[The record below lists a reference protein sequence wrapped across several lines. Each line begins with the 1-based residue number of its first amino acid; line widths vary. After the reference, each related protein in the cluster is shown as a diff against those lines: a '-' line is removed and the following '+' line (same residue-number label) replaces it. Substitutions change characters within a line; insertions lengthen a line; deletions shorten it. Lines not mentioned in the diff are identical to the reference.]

1 MMGMGSMGDVGDIGG
16 IVGSVVVIG
25 IAAIVLLTFAPTISG
40 DIDGMSVNAVD
51 ACALASGE
59 RFLWVSPVRTGTES
73 ANETWAKASSN
84 IKLAK
89 GAPAK
94 CTASATALT
103 AADFYT
109 PKGTLITV
117 ATAGEIPGGTWDT
130 ASKSLTALGSSSG
143 GGLVGLIFGAMGLGI
158 PAGAIGFLAYFG
170 AKIVRQNVGG
180 SPMAV
185 AIGATVAVVIIGA
198 ILPEIFEP
206 LDDLFIAL
214 DGNRYY
220 VYSQGIGKLG
230 GVLGN
235 FLGISLVG
243 GLVSLGVMLW
253 QGRHG
258 SSSSMGSAV

>member
-51 ACALASGE
+51 ACKLPSGE
-59 RFLWVSPVRTGTES
+59 RFIWLSPARTGTET
-73 ANETWAKASSN
+73 ANETWAKATTNTRLGS
-84 IKLAK
+84 
-89 GAPAK
+89 GANCAGVVP
-94 CTASATALT
+94 TGTY
-103 AADFYT
+103 YT
-109 PKGTLITV
+109 PKGTEVVV
-117 ATAGEIPGGTWDT
+117 ATANTVPDGTWDT

>member
-51 ACALASGE
+51 ACSLASGE
-59 RFLWVSPVRTGTES
+59 RFLWLSPAQVGTDS
-73 ANETWAKASSN
+73 ANETWAKATGN
-84 IKLAK
+84 V
-89 GAPAK
+89 PV
-94 CTASATALT
+94 T
-103 AADFYT
+103 AAICNKTATGQTAAKHYT
-109 PKGTLITV
+109 PKGTLV
-117 ATAGEIPGGTWDT
+117 DMAATGLSGGAWDT

-198 ILPEIFEP
+198 ILPEIFGP

>member
-51 ACALASGE
+51 ACTLASGE
-59 RFLWVSPVRTGTES
+59 RFLWLSPARVGTDT

-84 IKLAK
+84 IRLGSFNATC
-89 GAPAK
+89 A
-94 CTASATALT
+94 TSATAP
-103 AADFYT
+103 AVGSYYT
-109 PKGTLITV
+109 PKGTLVTV
-117 ATAGEIPGGTWDT
+117 ATVAVIPGGTWDT
-130 ASKSLTALGSSSG
+130 ASRSLTALGSSSG

>member
-51 ACALASGE
+51 ACTLASGE
-59 RFLWVSPVRTGTES
+59 RFIWLSPARAGTDT
-73 ANETWAKASSN
+73 ANETWAKATTN
-84 IKLAK
+84 IRLGSGTPPAQ
-89 GAPAK
+89 APRF
-94 CTASATALT
+94 LLV
-103 AADFYT
+103 DH
-109 PKGTLITV
+109 ITHPRAPRSQSPRPTV
-117 ATAGEIPGGTWDT
+117 IPGGTWDT
-130 ASKSLTALGSSSG
+130 ASRSLTALGSSSG

>member
-1 MMGMGSMGDVGDIGG
+1 M
-16 IVGSVVVIG
+16 
-25 IAAIVLLTFAPTISG
+25 
-40 DIDGMSVNAVD
+40 
-51 ACALASGE
+51 
-59 RFLWVSPVRTGTES
+59 
-73 ANETWAKASSN
+73 
-84 IKLAK
+84 
-89 GAPAK
+89 
-94 CTASATALT
+94 
-103 AADFYT
+103 
-109 PKGTLITV
+109 
-117 ATAGEIPGGTWDT
+117 
-130 ASKSLTALGSSSG
+130 
-143 GGLVGLIFGAMGLGI
+143 GLIFGAMGLGI

>member
-1 MMGMGSMGDVGDIGG
+1 MVFNRLRTSNKPRRLLLDGSD
-16 IVGSVVVIG
+16 
-25 IAAIVLLTFAPTISG
+25 
-40 DIDGMSVNAVD
+40 
-51 ACALASGE
+51 
-59 RFLWVSPVRTGTES
+59 
-73 ANETWAKASSN
+73 
-84 IKLAK
+84 
-89 GAPAK
+89 
-94 CTASATALT
+94 
-103 AADFYT
+103 YT
-109 PKGTLITV
+109 PKGTLVTV
-117 ATAGEIPGGTWDT
+117 ATVGRDPGGTWDT